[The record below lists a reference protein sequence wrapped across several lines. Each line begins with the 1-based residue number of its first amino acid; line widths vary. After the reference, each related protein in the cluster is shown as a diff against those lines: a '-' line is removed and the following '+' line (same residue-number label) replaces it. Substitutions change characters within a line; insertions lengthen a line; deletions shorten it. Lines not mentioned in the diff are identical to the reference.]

1 MNGVVVVLFMLKKLL
16 MQKTGEINVENT
28 GVNATFFKVG
38 VGDNVNIANKV
49 KTGEMDLIIEGG
61 KVGSRLEITSTGK
74 NMFNGK
80 WLLDISVNPL
90 TGNLMESS
98 MATMDFIKVRPNTAY
113 IFYNSMSVFEYDKN
127 YKLIKN
133 TGTIPNG
140 SSFTTSSNTS
150 YIRAY
155 RGQSLLS
162 EAQLE
167 EGRIKTEYER
177 YKNNKIAITLKNTT
191 QNITIDVF
199 KGGHVLI
206 TGDSNITK
214 TIQKIKI

>member
-1 MNGVVVVLFMLKKLL
+1 MLKKLL
-16 MQKTGEINVENT
+16 MQKTATINVENT
-28 GVNATFFKVG
+28 GANATFFKVG

-49 KTGEMDLIIEGG
+49 KSGEIGLTIEGG
-61 KVGSRLEITSTGK
+61 RIGNRLEITSTGK
-74 NMFNGK
+74 NMFDGK
-80 WLLDISVNPL
+80 WLLNRSVNPL

-113 IFYNSMSVFEYDKN
+113 IFYNSMAVFEYNSN
-127 YKLIKN
+127 YKLVKN
-133 TGTIPNG
+133 VGTIPNG

-155 RGQSLLS
+155 RAQSLLD

-167 EGRIKTEYER
+167 EGKIKTEYER
-177 YKNNKIAITLKNTT
+177 YKNNKITITLKNTI
-191 QNITIDVF
+191 QNTTIDVF
-199 KGGHVLI
+199 KDGHVLI

>member
-1 MNGVVVVLFMLKKLL
+1 MLKKLL
-16 MQKTGEINVENT
+16 MQKTAEINVENT
-28 GVNATFFKVG
+28 GANATFFKVG
-38 VGDNVNIANKV
+38 VGDNINIANKV
-49 KTGEMDLIIEGG
+49 KSGEIGLTIEGG
-61 KVGSRLEITSTGK
+61 RIGSRLEITSTGK
-74 NMFNGK
+74 NMFDGK
-80 WLLDISVNPL
+80 WLLNRSVNPL

-113 IFYNSMSVFEYDKN
+113 IFYNSMAVFEYNSN
-127 YKLIKN
+127 YKLVKN
-133 TGTIPNG
+133 VGTIPNG

-155 RGQSLLS
+155 RAQSLLD

-167 EGRIKTEYER
+167 EGKIKTEYER
-177 YKNNKIAITLKNTT
+177 YKNNKITITLTNTI
-191 QNITIDVF
+191 QNTPIDVF
-199 KGGHVLI
+199 KDGHVLI

>member
-1 MNGVVVVLFMLKKLL
+1 MLKKLL
-16 MQKTGEINVENT
+16 MQKTAEINVENT
-28 GVNATFFKVG
+28 GANATFFKVG
-38 VGDNVNIANKV
+38 VGDNINIANKV
-49 KTGEMDLIIEGG
+49 KSGEIGLTIEGG
-61 KVGSRLEITSTGK
+61 RIGSRLEITSTGK
-74 NMFNGK
+74 NMFDGK
-80 WLLDISVNPL
+80 WLLNRSVNPL

-113 IFYNSMSVFEYDKN
+113 IFYNSMAVFEYNSN
-127 YKLIKN
+127 YKLVKN
-133 TGTIPNG
+133 AGTIPNG

-155 RGQSLLS
+155 RAQSLLD

-167 EGRIKTEYER
+167 EGKIKTEYER
-177 YKNNKIAITLKNTT
+177 YKNNKITITLTNTI
-191 QNITIDVF
+191 QNTPIDVF
-199 KGGHVLI
+199 KDGHVLI

>member
-1 MNGVVVVLFMLKKLL
+1 MLKKLL
-16 MQKTGEINVENT
+16 MQKTAEINVENT
-28 GVNATFFKVG
+28 GANATFFKVG
-38 VGDNVNIANKV
+38 VGDNIDIANKV
-49 KTGEMDLIIEGG
+49 KSGEIGLTIEGG
-61 KVGSRLEITSTGK
+61 RIGSRLEITSTGK
-74 NMFNGK
+74 NMFDGK
-80 WLLDISVNPL
+80 WLLNRSVNPL

-113 IFYNSMSVFEYDKN
+113 IFYNSMSIFEYN
-127 YKLIKN
+127 ESYKLVKN
-133 TGTIPNG
+133 VGTIPNG

-155 RGQSLLS
+155 RAQSLLD

-167 EGRIKTEYER
+167 EGKIKTEYER
-177 YKNNKIAITLKNTT
+177 YKNNKITITLTNTI
-191 QNITIDVF
+191 QNTPIDVF
-199 KGGHVLI
+199 KDGHVLI

>member
-1 MNGVVVVLFMLKKLL
+1 MLKKLL
-16 MQKTGEINVENT
+16 MQKTAEINVENT
-28 GVNATFFKVG
+28 GANATFFKVG

-49 KTGEMDLIIEGG
+49 KSGEIGLTIEGG
-61 KVGSRLEITSTGK
+61 RIGSRLEITSTGK
-74 NMFNGK
+74 NMFDGK
-80 WLLDISVNPL
+80 WLLNRSVNPL

-113 IFYNSMSVFEYDKN
+113 IFYNSMAIFEYNEN
-127 YKLIKN
+127 YKLVKN
-133 TGTIPNG
+133 VGTIPNG

-155 RGQSLLS
+155 RAQSLLD

-167 EGRIKTEYER
+167 EGKIKTEYER
-177 YKNNKIAITLKNTT
+177 YKNNKITITLTNTI
-191 QNITIDVF
+191 QNTPIDVF
-199 KGGHVLI
+199 KDGHVLI

>member
-1 MNGVVVVLFMLKKLL
+1 MLKKLL
-16 MQKTGEINVENT
+16 MQKTAEINVENT
-28 GVNATFFKVG
+28 GANATFFKVG

-49 KTGEMDLIIEGG
+49 KSGEIGLTIEGG
-61 KVGSRLEITSTGK
+61 RIGSRLEITSTGK

-80 WLLDISVNPL
+80 WLLNRSVNPL

-113 IFYNSMSVFEYDKN
+113 IFYNSMSIFEYN
-127 YKLIKN
+127 ESYKLVKN
-133 TGTIPNG
+133 VGTIPNG

-155 RGQSLLS
+155 RAQSLLD

-167 EGRIKTEYER
+167 EGKIKTEYER
-177 YKNNKIAITLKNTT
+177 YKNNKITITLKNTI
-191 QNITIDVF
+191 QNTPIDVF
-199 KGGHVLI
+199 KDGHVLI

>member
-1 MNGVVVVLFMLKKLL
+1 MLKKLL
-16 MQKTGEINVENT
+16 MQKTAEINVENT
-28 GVNATFFKVG
+28 GANATFFKVG
-38 VGDNVNIANKV
+38 VGDNINIANKV
-49 KTGEMDLIIEGG
+49 KSGEIGLTIEGG
-61 KVGSRLEITSTGK
+61 RIGSRLEITSTGK
-74 NMFNGK
+74 NMFDGK
-80 WLLDISVNPL
+80 WLLNRSVNPL

-113 IFYNSMSVFEYDKN
+113 IFYNSMSVFEYSAN
-127 YKLIKN
+127 YKLVKN
-133 TGTIPNG
+133 AGTIPNG

-155 RGQSLLS
+155 RAQSLLD

-167 EGRIKTEYER
+167 EGKIKTEYER
-177 YKNNKIAITLKNTT
+177 YKNNKITITLKNTI
-191 QNITIDVF
+191 QNTPIDVF
-199 KGGHVLI
+199 KDGHVLI

>member
-1 MNGVVVVLFMLKKLL
+1 MLKKLL
-16 MQKTGEINVENT
+16 MQKTAEINVENT
-28 GVNATFFKVG
+28 GANATFFKVG

-49 KTGEMDLIIEGG
+49 KSGEIGLTIEGG
-61 KVGSRLEITSTGK
+61 RIGNRLEITSTGK
-74 NMFNGK
+74 NMFDGK
-80 WLLDISVNPL
+80 WLLNRSVNPL

-113 IFYNSMSVFEYDKN
+113 IFYNSMSVFEYNSN
-127 YKLIKN
+127 YKLVKN
-133 TGTIPNG
+133 VGTIPNG

-155 RGQSLLS
+155 RAQSLLD

-167 EGRIKTEYER
+167 EGKIKTEYER
-177 YKNNKIAITLKNTT
+177 YKNNKITITLKNTI
-191 QNITIDVF
+191 QNTPIDVF
-199 KGGHVLI
+199 KDGHVLI

>member
-1 MNGVVVVLFMLKKLL
+1 MLKKLL
-16 MQKTGEINVENT
+16 MQKTATINVENT
-28 GVNATFFKVG
+28 GANATFFKVG

-49 KTGEMDLIIEGG
+49 KSGEIGLTIEGG
-61 KVGSRLEITSTGK
+61 RIGSRLEITSTGK

-80 WLLDISVNPL
+80 WLLNRSVNPL

-113 IFYNSMSVFEYDKN
+113 IFYNSMSIFEYN
-127 YKLIKN
+127 ESYKLVKN
-133 TGTIPNG
+133 VGTIPNG

-155 RGQSLLS
+155 RAQSLLD

-167 EGRIKTEYER
+167 EGKIKTEYER
-177 YKNNKIAITLKNTT
+177 YKNNKITITLKNTI
-191 QNITIDVF
+191 QNTPIDVF
-199 KGGHVLI
+199 KDGHVLI